1 MSRSNYMWPNFFSNS
16 TTSAGKTLKQETAI
30 NKNVQHTKKSNTRH
44 AHTLH
49 KVLINT
55 RQSLILCW
63 ESVSAGR
70 LFWPTVNSMS
80 HTVASYSLSFSL
92 YSLILFFFSLLIFL
106 VTCCRT
112 CALGRMVLRP
122 RPWTPPLPQT
132 RRPPSSSLRLCAI
145 PFRKK
150 NISAPTTICGRSLL
164 FLSLSLLFCCCCCSR
179 MATRIFPRSIRI

>member
-1 MSRSNYMWPNFFSNS
+1 MSSAFFFFSLLLYCTQCHDMWLNFFSNS

-80 HTVASYSLSFSL
+80 HGCKLFSLSL

-122 RPWTPPLPQT
+122 RP
-132 RRPPSSSLRLCAI
+132 
-145 PFRKK
+145 
-150 NISAPTTICGRSLL
+150 
-164 FLSLSLLFCCCCCSR
+164 
-179 MATRIFPRSIRI
+179 